1 MPCIIT
7 ATKDK
12 KEDHQM
18 TLTGSFN
25 SVVFPWNRKYA
36 LSFEE
41 EKRNDINE
49 TELEEK
55 DLNAQDGL
63 ILAEMILTMQNRFFR
78 W

>member
-1 MPCIIT
+1 
-7 ATKDK
+7 
-12 KEDHQM
+12 M
-18 TLTGSFN
+18 TFTGSFN
-25 SVVFPWNRKYA
+25 SVVFPWNRKSA

-55 DLNAQDGL
+55 DLNAQDEL

>member
-1 MPCIIT
+1 
-7 ATKDK
+7 
-12 KEDHQM
+12 M
-18 TLTGSFN
+18 TLTSSCN
-25 SVVFPWNRKYA
+25 SITFPWDRNSA

-55 DLNAQDGL
+55 DLNPQDEL

>member
-1 MPCIIT
+1 
-7 ATKDK
+7 
-12 KEDHQM
+12 M

-25 SVVFPWNRKYA
+25 SVVFPWNRKSA

-41 EKRNDINE
+41 EKRNDINGKSVIMNNE
-49 TELEEK
+49 TENKEK
-55 DLNAQDGL
+55 DLNAQDEL

>member
-1 MPCIIT
+1 
-7 ATKDK
+7 
-12 KEDHQM
+12 M
-18 TLTGSFN
+18 TLTSSCN
-25 SVVFPWNRKYA
+25 SITFPWNRNSA

-49 TELEEK
+49 KSVIINNETENKEQ
-55 DLNAQDGL
+55 DLNPQDEL

>member
-1 MPCIIT
+1 
-7 ATKDK
+7 
-12 KEDHQM
+12 M

-25 SVVFPWNRKYA
+25 SVVFPRNRNSA

-55 DLNAQDGL
+55 DLNAQDEL

>member
-1 MPCIIT
+1 
-7 ATKDK
+7 
-12 KEDHQM
+12 M

-25 SVVFPWNRKYA
+25 SVVFPWNRKSA

-41 EKRNDINE
+41 EKRNDIKEKSVIMNNE
-49 TELEEK
+49 IEREEK
-55 DLNAQDGL
+55 DLNAQDEL

>member
-1 MPCIIT
+1 
-7 ATKDK
+7 
-12 KEDHQM
+12 M

-25 SVVFPWNRKYA
+25 SVVFPWNRKSA

-55 DLNAQDGL
+55 DLNAQDEL

>member
-1 MPCIIT
+1 
-7 ATKDK
+7 
-12 KEDHQM
+12 M
-18 TLTGSFN
+18 TLTSSYN
-25 SVVFPWNRKYA
+25 SIIFPWNRNSA

-41 EKRNDINE
+41 EKRNDMNE

-55 DLNAQDGL
+55 DLNAQDEL

>member
-1 MPCIIT
+1 
-7 ATKDK
+7 
-12 KEDHQM
+12 M
-18 TLTGSFN
+18 TLTSSYN
-25 SVVFPWNRKYA
+25 SIIFPWNRNSA

-55 DLNAQDGL
+55 DLNAQDEL

>member
-1 MPCIIT
+1 
-7 ATKDK
+7 
-12 KEDHQM
+12 M
-18 TLTGSFN
+18 TLTSSFN
-25 SVVFPWNRKYA
+25 STTFPWNRNSA

-49 TELEEK
+49 TEPDEK
-55 DLNAQDGL
+55 DLNAQDEL